1 MSCDSS
7 AVLATSRLCFANT
20 RMCVE
25 QFTLDQ
31 APVKEV
37 CLGLSVL
44 CGGTVEEK
52 VRAAV
57 SADATNAVTPTRE
70 HCHVTP

>member
-52 VRAAV
+52 VRAAFRAMLPLQ
-57 SADATNAVTPTRE
+57 SCYLTSTAI
-70 HCHVTP
+70 